1 MEVEAD
7 IGTGPEEGRGDTEIA
22 GTGSDIEQTFITI
35 VPPLTRLHNDA
46 RTSKKAS
53 IVK

>member
-1 MEVEAD
+1 MEVEAG
-7 IGTGPEEGRGDTEIA
+7 IGTGPEEGDTEIA